1 MRESLKLNPFD
12 TLEERIE
19 AFDRDGFAYFQNAMD
34 AEQVKN
40 LRDAM
45 DALSAIPESFD
56 KYHTAEQ
63 RGFFQKHIN
72 NAFNRAPEFLP
83 CLDWPDV
90 IDLAEAVHGGDCHVI
105 GMTAWVTGPGRPDQG
120 LHVDWLPVP
129 LPEDVA
135 ADPRVKI
142 PAFITT
148 AHYYLNDL
156 YEELGPTVFV
166 PGSHRS
172 GRRPEADGKWNGVG
186 EQSCLC
192 KAGDAVLFRSDVWH
206 RGTANTSEETR
217 YLLQVHYAHRMIT
230 QKYPPYLNR
239 FQFEDAVLERA
250 TPRQRRLM
258 GDHRPG
264 AYD

>member
-1 MRESLKLNPFD
+1 MRTALKLQDFE
-12 TLEERIE
+12 TLEGRMD
-19 AFDRDGFAYFQNAMD
+19 AFEQDGFAFFQKAMD
-34 AEQVKN
+34 GGQVER
-40 LRDAM
+40 LRSAM
-45 DALSAIPESFD
+45 DELTAMPESFD

-83 CLDWPDV
+83 CLDCPGV
-90 IDLAEAVHGGDCHVI
+90 IELAEAVHGRDCHVI

-129 LPEDVA
+129 LPSDVA

-142 PAFITT
+142 PALITT

-172 GRRPEADGKWNGVG
+172 GSRPTADGQWNGVG
-186 EQSCLC
+186 EQSFLC
-192 KAGDAVLFRSDVWH
+192 KAGDAALFRSDVWH
-206 RGTANTSEETR
+206 RGTANTSGETR

-230 QKYPPYLNR
+230 QKFPPYLNR
-239 FQFEDAVLERA
+239 FQFDEAALAQA

-258 GDHRPG
+258 GDHPPG